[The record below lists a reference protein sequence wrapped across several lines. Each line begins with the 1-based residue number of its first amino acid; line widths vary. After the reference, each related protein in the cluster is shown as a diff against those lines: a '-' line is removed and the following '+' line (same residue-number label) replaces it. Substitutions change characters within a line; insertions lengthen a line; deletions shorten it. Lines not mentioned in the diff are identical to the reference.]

1 MKFSITN
8 LQNEAFTGAVSFDEQ
23 VDVSELEILN
33 NDIKKIDPVRVK
45 GICTM
50 DKSELV
56 FSFAIEGEMILP
68 CARTL
73 VDVPYDFNIQA
84 TEIFTTAA
92 HVDEED
98 EKDGVHQILEETLDL
113 TPYIK
118 ENIILETPYRVFSN
132 EKAPEGGEGWSFSTE
147 DEFEKEK
154 EEKIDPRFAKLQNL
168 LDNDD
173 KD

>member
-8 LQNEAFTGAVSFDEQ
+8 LQNEAFTGVVSFDEQ
-23 VDVSELEILN
+23 VDVFELEIWN

-98 EKDGVHQILEETLDL
+98 EKDGVHQILEETL
-113 TPYIK
+113 
-118 ENIILETPYRVFSN
+118 
-132 EKAPEGGEGWSFSTE
+132 
-147 DEFEKEK
+147 
-154 EEKIDPRFAKLQNL
+154 
-168 LDNDD
+168 
-173 KD
+173 

>member
-8 LQNEAFTGAVSFDEQ
+8 LQNEAYTGAVSFDEK
-23 VDVSELEILN
+23 VDVSELESLN

-56 FSFAIEGEMILP
+56 FSFSIEGEMILP

-73 VDVPYDFNIQA
+73 VDVPYDFHIKA
-84 TEIFTTAA
+84 TEIFTTSA
-92 HVDEED
+92 HIDDED

-118 ENIILETPYRVFSN
+118 ENIVLETPYRVFSD
-132 EKAPEGGEGWSFSTE
+132 EEALEGGEGWSFSTE
-147 DEFEKEK
+147 ADYEKEK
-154 EEKIDPRFAKLQNL
+154 EETIDPRFAKLQRL

-173 KD
+173 DK